1 MKFHKVIVVWL
12 KLLSKTI
19 FYFVIFTM
27 LFIFSLLLANVPL
40 TAKNI
45 ALFLSLNYEPKGV
58 YDAIALII
66 VFFLELSPLMAFVEL
81 SMLSD
86 EEICEIKASALENHI
101 IVIGCGHLGKR
112 VIKIL
117 EDMNRDYALIVLP
130 EDREKNEFIRQL
142 LRKRKPVI
150 FGDATVPEILLKAN
164 LKKARSLI
172 VTVNDDHDNL
182 AIGKIAKNLNPKIKV
197 VLRIFDEDI
206 AELAMKAGIADE
218 VLSTTKVAVKNYIIG
233 AYLNIAPFKLSPVT
247 IEISKDSPLKGKKVE
262 EIEKFGLKIAIIVR
276 GEDFIRPSPD
286 DELNEGDFVL
296 ILGNVK
302 DFGRLLKSLSI

>member
-1 MKFHKVIVVWL
+1 M
-12 KLLSKTI
+12 
-19 FYFVIFTM
+19 
-27 LFIFSLLLANVPL
+27 
-40 TAKNI
+40 
-45 ALFLSLNYEPKGV
+45 
-58 YDAIALII
+58 
-66 VFFLELSPLMAFVEL
+66 
-81 SMLSD
+81 
-86 EEICEIKASALENHI
+86 
-101 IVIGCGHLGKR
+101 
-112 VIKIL
+112 
-117 EDMNRDYALIVLP
+117 
-130 EDREKNEFIRQL
+130 
-142 LRKRKPVI
+142 
-150 FGDATVPEILLKAN
+150 
-164 LKKARSLI
+164 
-172 VTVNDDHDNL
+172 NDDHDNL

>member
-1 MKFHKVIVVWL
+1 MKVHKIIIVWL

-19 FYFVIFTM
+19 FYFAIFSV

-58 YDAIALII
+58 YDALALII

-86 EEICEIKASALENHI
+86 EEICEKKASALENHI
-101 IVIGCGHLGKR
+101 IVIGCGHLGER
-112 VIKIL
+112 IIKIL
-117 EDMNRDYALIVLP
+117 EDMSRDYALIVLP
-130 EDREKNEFIRQL
+130 EDKEKNEFIRQL
-142 LRKRKPVI
+142 LRKRKPVV
-150 FGDATVPEILLKAN
+150 FGDATVPEVLLKAN
-164 LKKARSLI
+164 IKKARSLI
-172 VTVNDDHDNL
+172 VTVNNDHDNL
-182 AIGKIAKNLNPKIKV
+182 AIGKIAKNLNPRIKV

-233 AYLNIAPFKLSPVT
+233 AYLNIAPFKLSPIT
-247 IEISKDSPLKGKKVE
+247 IEISKGSPLKGKKVRDV
-262 EIEKFGLKIAIIVR
+262 EKFGVKIAIIIR
-276 GEDFIRPSPD
+276 GEEYIKPSLD
-286 DELNEGDFVL
+286 DELREGDYVL
-296 ILGNVK
+296 ILGDVK
-302 DFGRLLKSLSI
+302 SFGKLLKSLEI